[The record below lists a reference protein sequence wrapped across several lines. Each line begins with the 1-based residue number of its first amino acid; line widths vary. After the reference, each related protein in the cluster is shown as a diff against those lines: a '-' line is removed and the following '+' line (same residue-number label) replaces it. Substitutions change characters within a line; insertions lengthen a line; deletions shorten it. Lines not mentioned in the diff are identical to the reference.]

1 MGVVFL
7 WGVFAPRSQWRA
19 LSGWSVSDPHVNEP
33 GGAAYLA
40 RRLLSGMGLV
50 GLATVMF
57 VTSTA
62 GMTPIRSAPPMD
74 DIERM
79 WGSPAPQFVERVFLT
94 YSEPP
99 AGLVEMP
106 VIAYQAFEEDVD
118 KPDYFLRLDRF
129 TLLGESDIPGYIGQ
143 PPDEGF
149 SAIGFADLVVQVRGP
164 LLCIPRE
171 ALVVETEDAVTI
183 AIYYGLPD
191 PERSRDEDGTEVEAP
206 APDHVAGCSTDD
218 PVTASLLIPVDL
230 ANPVGDRTVLTVDG
244 DRIRE
249 VPVPVV
255 Y

>member
-33 GGAAYLA
+33 GGAAYFA
-40 RRLLSGMGLV
+40 RRLLSGMGLI

-57 VTSTA
+57 LTSTA
-62 GMTPIRSAPPMD
+62 GMSPIRSAPPLD

-79 WGSPAPQFVERVFLT
+79 WGSPPPEFVERVFLT
-94 YSEPP
+94 FSEPP
-99 AGLVEMP
+99 AGPVEMP
-106 VIAYQAFEEDVD
+106 LLAYQAFEEGVD

-129 TLLGESDIPGYIGQ
+129 RLLGESDIPGLIGQ

-171 ALVVETEDAVTI
+171 ALVVETEDTVTI
-183 AIYYGLPD
+183 AVYYGLPD
-191 PERSRDEDGTEVEAP
+191 GEPVRDEEGNEMPAP
-206 APDHVAGCSTDD
+206 APDHVAGCSADD
-218 PVTASLLIPVDL
+218 PVTGSLLIPVDL
-230 ANPVGDRTVLTVDG
+230 AAPVGDRTVLTLDG
-244 DRIRE
+244 DELRE
-249 VPVPVV
+249 VPLP

>member
-1 MGVVFL
+1 MGVVFV

-33 GGAAYLA
+33 GGAAYFA
-40 RRLLSGMGLV
+40 RRLLSGMGLI
-50 GLATVMF
+50 GLAAVMF

-62 GMTPIRSAPPMD
+62 GMIPVRSAPPLD

-94 YSEPP
+94 YGAPP
-99 AGLVEMP
+99 PGLAEMP
-106 VIAYQAFEEDVD
+106 LIAYQAFEEDVD

-164 LLCIPRE
+164 MLCIPRE
-171 ALVVETEDAVTI
+171 TLVVETEDTVTI
-183 AIYYGLPD
+183 AVYYGLPD
-191 PERSRDEDGTEVEAP
+191 PEPVTDEQGNEVDAP
-206 APDHVAGCSTDD
+206 APDHVAGCSPDD

-230 ANPVGDRTVLTVDG
+230 AAPVGDRRVLTLDG
-244 DRIRE
+244 DELRE
-249 VPVPVV
+249 VPVPTV